1 MEIKDTKYIDLK
13 TNLSAVG
20 KAVFANF
27 YYEFKDASISDDV
40 LSEKLFRE
48 NPNSKSRSQNF
59 RIPRA
64 RHIFKAGQQ
73 LVALQIIIDSDR
85 VDPAAREK
93 AQQILLQETKRTAI
107 EQDVS
112 YEHNFIEQLNKEI
125 VYSETPEFEYNPIPQ
140 IPKASRSTII
150 SAPARDRSVALNAL
164 KKANYQCEIDANHFV
179 FRRKNGKTNYTEP
192 HHLVPLNAQ
201 KDFPDADLDR
211 EQNIVSLCSNCHN
224 WLHYGDEIDSLLI
237 NLCEKRK
244 DLLKTIGVEI
254 TYEQLKAYYL

>member
-1 MEIKDTKYIDLK
+1 MEVKDTKYIDLK

-64 RHIFKAGQQ
+64 RHIFKASQH
-73 LVALQIIIDSDR
+73 LEALQIIIDSDR
-85 VDPAAREK
+85 VDPVAREK
-93 AQQILLQETKRTAI
+93 ARQILLQETKRTAI

-112 YEHNFIEQLNKEI
+112 YEHTFIEQLNKEI
-125 VYSETPEFEYNPIPQ
+125 VYSETPDFEYNPIPQ
-140 IPKASRSTII
+140 PPKALRSTTI
-150 SAPARDRSVALNAL
+150 SAPIRDHNVALNAL
-164 KKANYQCEIDANHFV
+164 KKANYQCEVDANHFV
-179 FRRKNGKTNYTEP
+179 FKRKHGKTNYTEP
-192 HHLVPLNAQ
+192 HHLVPLSAQ
-201 KDFPDADLDR
+201 KDFPNVNLDR

-224 WLHYGDEIDSLLI
+224 WLHYGDQIDDLLMR
-237 NLCEKRK
+237 LFEMRK
-244 DLLKTIGVEI
+244 DLLKTIGIEI
-254 TYEQLKAYYL
+254 TYEQLKAYYT